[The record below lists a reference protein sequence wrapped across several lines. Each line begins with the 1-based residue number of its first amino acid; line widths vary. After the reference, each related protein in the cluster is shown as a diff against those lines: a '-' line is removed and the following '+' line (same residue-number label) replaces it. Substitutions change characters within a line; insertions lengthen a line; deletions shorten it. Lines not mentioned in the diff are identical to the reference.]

1 MPAVSRGNLSL
12 RNETPS
18 LRLIIFGGQIK
29 TKDKVGCEPNYP
41 KIRQRCRYFGNRHQ
55 ARSDRS
61 EQKTRPSFARSG
73 WRKRT
78 GIARKIALGV
88 TNSEMAA
95 ASEGPVPLRMG
106 AHLQGFISKNADW
119 CFMEEHIHFLS
130 SIRCLSRL
138 YQAS

>member
-1 MPAVSRGNLSL
+1 MFLVCGKESRCPQWFHN
-12 RNETPS
+12 
-18 LRLIIFGGQIK
+18 
-29 TKDKVGCEPNYP
+29 
-41 KIRQRCRYFGNRHQ
+41 
-55 ARSDRS
+55 
-61 EQKTRPSFARSG
+61 
-73 WRKRT
+73 T

-106 AHLQGFISKNADW
+106 AQLRGFISKNADW
-119 CFMEEHIHFLS
+119 CFMEEHIRFLS